1 MNNPQAFLDIP
12 TNWQRT
18 IIPPGA
24 GNQFQLQ
31 SSGGGGQGVSNSM
44 MEHEHESPSMIRA
57 TSDSALHH
65 SVLQKMNVDKQK
77 NLLNI
82 QNNQIKQRKPESVS
96 LILNNIY
103 NIYNVIYNQ
112 HIQWS
117 DFDSCHYNREVKT
130 NEFLTMR

>member
-12 TNWQRT
+12 NNWQRT

-24 GNQFQLQ
+24 GGNQFQLQ
-31 SSGGGGQGVSNSM
+31 SSAGVGGQGVSNSM
-44 MEHEHESPSMIRA
+44 MEHEHESSPSMIRA

-96 LILNNIY
+96 LIL
-103 NIYNVIYNQ
+103 
-112 HIQWS
+112 
-117 DFDSCHYNREVKT
+117 T
-130 NEFLTMR
+130 LGGG